1 MEASAQLGEAGF
13 QLVTGQR
20 PPGRQP
26 SPSAHTAQ
34 ALPCKQL
41 TGTVLLAP
49 AFLNQLIKM
58 SYSFPQMLPQLLL
71 TTTVP
76 GAGSLLPEG
85 WTSEDPVSTGHSP
98 HLTPASPLSLFLG
111 NWAVSLP
118 RVPALGTP
126 TQHTVPA
133 SLILYPAQLSACL
146 SLSLPAPPPLP
157 TPVRRLKCLS
167 LFPPGE
173 QSQQDN

>member
-1 MEASAQLGEAGF
+1 MEASAQLWEAWAS
-13 QLVTGQR
+13 VTVSM
-20 PPGRQP
+20 PPGRQ
-26 SPSAHTAQ
+26 SFPSAHTAQ

-76 GAGSLLPEG
+76 GVATVAPGSGEECPLPEG

-98 HLTPASPLSLFLG
+98 HLTLASPLSLFLG
-111 NWAVSLP
+111 S
-118 RVPALGTP
+118 
-126 TQHTVPA
+126 
-133 SLILYPAQLSACL
+133 
-146 SLSLPAPPPLP
+146 
-157 TPVRRLKCLS
+157 
-167 LFPPGE
+167 
-173 QSQQDN
+173 